1 MYMERES
8 FSSRIGFILISAG
21 CAIGLGNVWRFPFIT
36 GQYGGASFVLI
47 YLCFL
52 LLLGL
57 PIMVAEFAV
66 GRASVRSAA
75 KSFDV
80 LEPKGTKWHLYKYG
94 AIAGNII
101 LMMFYTTVSGW
112 MLYFLY
118 KMAVGDLTGLDA
130 QGINGVFGGLLQ
142 EPLTMAGNMAIII
155 MICFGV
161 CYLGVKNGVERITK
175 AMMACLLVLMIVLA
189 INSIMLPGSAEGL
202 RYYLYPDFS
211 KIAEHGVREV
221 IFAAMGQAFFTL
233 SIGMGSLSIFG
244 SYIGKEQKLTN
255 EALWIM
261 FLDTFVAIVAGLI
274 IFPACF
280 SFGIQ
285 PNAGPNLLFITLPN
299 VFNAMS
305 GGRIWGTLFFL
316 FMLFAAM
323 STVIAVFEN
332 ITSCICDLT
341 GWERKK
347 TIRYGIVAIILLSLP
362 CVFGFNI
369 WSNFQPLGKGTCVL
383 DLEDFL
389 VSNNLLPLGSLIY
402 LGFCTS
408 RYGWGWDNFIAEADT
423 GKGVGFPKW
432 IRFYATYILPL
443 IVLYIFLNGYYALF
457 FK

>member
-94 AIAGNII
+94 AIAGNVI

-112 MLYFLY
+112 MLYYFY
-118 KMAVGDLTGLDA
+118 KMAVGGFVGLDA
-130 QGINGVFGGLLQ
+130 KGVGSIFGALLSD
-142 EPLTMAGNMAIII
+142 PVTMAGNMIAIVIS
-155 MICFGV
+155 CFGV

-175 AMMACLLVLMIVLA
+175 SMMVCLILLMLVLA

-305 GGRIWGTLFFL
+305 GGRIWGSLFFL
-316 FMLFAAM
+316 FMLFAAL
-323 STVIAVFEN
+323 STVIAVFEM
-332 ITSCICDLT
+332 IISSICELT
-341 GWERKK
+341 GGDRRRL
-347 TIRYGIVAIILLSLP
+347 IHFAIVGMILLSLP

-369 WSNFQPLGKGTCVL
+369 WSSFEPLGKGTCVL

-389 VSNNLLPLGSLIY
+389 VSNNILPLGSLVF
-402 LGFCTS
+402 LAFCTT
-408 RYGWGWDNFIAEADT
+408 RYGWGWDKFIEEVDT
-423 GKGVGFPKW
+423 GKGIAFPKW
-432 IRFYATYILPL
+432 MRFYATYILPL
-443 IVLYIFLNGYYALF
+443 IVLFIFFNGYYAIF